1 MFASPIITSCTHRA
15 QTVMMRQVIHGCSKW
30 RHHDH
35 NDAVPILILIIDLQ
49 RSIAKHPTEYEGVDD
64 LVAVYLRLTIRDS
77 DRSRFLMLMQA
88 YASRR
93 ALLLLDGVDEGG
105 DAKSRIED
113 FITVFL
119 VRQRVPLIVTSRPEV
134 CLRRRVLLAFTH
146 WPLPTSRASLA
157 TSSNQTSLR

>member
-1 MFASPIITSCTHRA
+1 MLASPIITSCTQRA
-15 QTVMMRQVIHGCSKW
+15 QTVMMRQVIHECSKW
-30 RHHDH
+30 RHRDH

-49 RSIAKHPTEYEGVDD
+49 RSIAKYPTEYEGVDD
-64 LVAVYLRLTIRDS
+64 LVAVYLRLKIRDS

-93 ALLLLDGVDEGG
+93 ALVLLDGVDEGG

-134 CLRRRVLLAFTH
+134 RLCRPVLLAFDQS
-146 WPLPTSRASLA
+146 PLPTHRVSLA
-157 TSSNQTSLR
+157 TNSNQTSLR

>member
-1 MFASPIITSCTHRA
+1 
-15 QTVMMRQVIHGCSKW
+15 MMRQVIHGCSKW
-30 RHHDH
+30 RHSDH
-35 NDAVPILILIIDLQ
+35 NDVVPILILIIDLQ
-49 RSIAKHPTEYEGVDD
+49 RSMAKHPTEYDGMDD
-64 LVAVYLRLTIRDS
+64 LIAVYLRLKFGDS

-134 CLRRRVLLAFTH
+134 RSI
-146 WPLPTSRASLA
+146 TSCSH
-157 TSSNQTSLR
+157 

>member
-1 MFASPIITSCTHRA
+1 
-15 QTVMMRQVIHGCSKW
+15 MMRQVIHGCSKW
-30 RHHDH
+30 RHRDH

-49 RSIAKHPTEYEGVDD
+49 RSMAKSPTEYEGTDD
-64 LVAVYLRLTIRDS
+64 LVAAYLRLTFGDS

-105 DAKSRIED
+105 YAKSRIED

-134 CLRRRVLLAFTH
+134 RLRRPVLLAFTH
-146 WPLPTSRASLA
+146 LPLPTHRASRA
-157 TSSNQTSLR
+157 TSSNQTSL

>member
-1 MFASPIITSCTHRA
+1 
-15 QTVMMRQVIHGCSKW
+15 MMRQVIHGCSKW
-30 RHHDH
+30 RHRDH

-64 LVAVYLRLTIRDS
+64 LVAVYLRLTFGDS

-134 CLRRRVLLAFTH
+134 RFRSTFFFHCLTRH
-146 WPLPTSRASLA
+146 S
-157 TSSNQTSLR
+157 

>member
-1 MFASPIITSCTHRA
+1 
-15 QTVMMRQVIHGCSKW
+15 MMRQVIHGCSKW
-30 RHHDH
+30 RHRDH

-134 CLRRRVLLAFTH
+134 RLCRPVLLTFH
-146 WPLPTSRASLA
+146 HSPLPRRTGFHSRQIQIRLHFDEA
-157 TSSNQTSLR
+157 

>member
-1 MFASPIITSCTHRA
+1 
-15 QTVMMRQVIHGCSKW
+15 MMRQVIHGCSKW
-30 RHHDH
+30 RHRDR

-49 RSIAKHPTEYEGVDD
+49 RSIAKYPTEYEGVDD
-64 LVAVYLRLTIRDS
+64 LVAVYLRLKIRDS

-134 CLRRRVLLAFTH
+134 RLCRPVLLAFNH
-146 WPLPTSRASLA
+146 LPFPRHTGFHSR
-157 TSSNQTSLR
+157 QIQI

>member
-1 MFASPIITSCTHRA
+1 
-15 QTVMMRQVIHGCSKW
+15 MMRQVIHGCSKW
-30 RHHDH
+30 RHRDH

-134 CLRRRVLLAFTH
+134 RPCRPVLVAFVH
-146 WPLPTSRASLA
+146 SLLPTLRASLA
-157 TSSNQTSLR
+157 TSLNQTSLG

>member
-1 MFASPIITSCTHRA
+1 
-15 QTVMMRQVIHGCSKW
+15 MMRQVIHGCCKW
-30 RHHDH
+30 RHRDH
-35 NDAVPILILIIDLQ
+35 NDAVPILILVIDLQ
-49 RSIAKHPTEYEGVDD
+49 RSITKHPTEYEGVDD
-64 LVAVYLRLTIRDS
+64 LAAVYLRLTFGDF

-134 CLRRRVLLAFTH
+134 RSCNTVLIAFTH
-146 WPLPTSRASLA
+146 SLITCDRASLA
-157 TSSNQTSLR
+157 TSSKQASFR

>member
-1 MFASPIITSCTHRA
+1 
-15 QTVMMRQVIHGCSKW
+15 MMRQVIHGCSKW
-30 RHHDH
+30 RHRDH

-49 RSIAKHPTEYEGVDD
+49 RSIAKHPGQYEGVDD
-64 LVAVYLRLTIRDS
+64 LVAVYLRLKIRDS

-105 DAKSRIED
+105 DAKPRIED

-134 CLRRRVLLAFTH
+134 RLCRRVLLAFTH
-146 WPLPTSRASLA
+146 SPPLPTTSRASLT
-157 TSSNQTSLR
+157 TSSNQTLLG

>member
-1 MFASPIITSCTHRA
+1 
-15 QTVMMRQVIHGCSKW
+15 MMRQVIHGCSKW
-30 RHHDH
+30 RHRDH

-49 RSIAKHPTEYEGVDD
+49 RSIAKHPTEYAGVDD
-64 LVAVYLRLTIRDS
+64 LVAVYLRLKFGDS

-119 VRQRVPLIVTSRPEV
+119 VRQRVSLIVTSRPEV
-134 CLRRRVLLAFTH
+134 RPVA
-146 WPLPTSRASLA
+146 
-157 TSSNQTSLR
+157 

>member
-1 MFASPIITSCTHRA
+1 
-15 QTVMMRQVIHGCSKW
+15 MRQVIHGCSKW
-30 RHHDH
+30 RHRDH

-134 CLRRRVLLAFTH
+134 RLCRPVCSHSITRRSRHTGFHSRQIQVRLHFDEA
-146 WPLPTSRASLA
+146 RASHA
-157 TSSNQTSLR
+157 TATAADH